1 MKKINVVILLTFLAG
16 NLYSQDTLKVGDKAP
31 KINITDYILNT
42 PKDKNIEAKFIVLE
56 FWATWCAPCLSAVPH
71 LNDLHDT
78 FQNRKDLLF
87 LSMTYEKPEKTKRT
101 LEKIPFKTIV
111 VSDQTKINETNFNAQ
126 EIPHT
131 VLIDN
136 KGIIKWIGV
145 PTELNS
151 SIIENFLN
159 GKDIS
164 QGKLTFETEK
174 KQEKEAL
181 GKASVN
187 STDITL
193 EVLKDSNAYYVFS
206 LINAA
211 KNDDVMAFEA
221 LWKGKY
227 IDLNNNLKSMI
238 SKIIKKPEYQISI
251 PNELVENKYN
261 IFYKNSNKIEINE
274 HVKILKTSLLT
285 SLNLIEKVEVKKVE
299 VYKLKVENAEKLNFS
314 LNQEDKQRHNGN
326 NDTHFIFSN
335 SNIKTLIKEVG
346 DYQKIIIFDETELDN
361 NLDFIIRKG
370 NLTTLINDLNDYGLV
385 LEKVSKEI
393 EFYSYQ

>member
-1 MKKINVVILLTFLAG
+1 MKKINVLILLIFLAG
-16 NLYSQDTLKVGDKAP
+16 NMYSQDTLKVGDKAP
-31 KINITDYILNT
+31 KINITDYILNI
-42 PKDKNIEAKFIVLE
+42 PKDKNIGGKFIVLE

-71 LNDLHDT
+71 LNELHDN
-78 FQNRKDLLF
+78 FKNRKDLLF

-101 LEKIPFKTIV
+101 LEKIPFKTVV
-111 VSDQTKINETNFNAQ
+111 VSDQTKLNEANFNVD

-136 KGIIKWIGV
+136 KGIIRWIGI

-151 SIIENFLN
+151 SVIENFLN
-159 GKDIS
+159 GTNIS
-164 QGKLTFETEK
+164 KGNLTLPTEK
-174 KQEKEAL
+174 KQEKVTEEQAP
-181 GKASVN
+181 AN
-187 STDITL
+187 SIDITL
-193 EVLKDSNAYYVFS
+193 DLLKDSKAYYVFS
-206 LINAA
+206 VINAA
-211 KNDDVMAFEA
+211 ENENVMAFEA

-274 HVKILKTSLLT
+274 HSKVLKNNLLT
-285 SLNLIEKVEVKKVE
+285 SLNLTENVEVKKVE
-299 VYKLKVENAEKLNFS
+299 VYNLKVENTEKLNFS
-314 LNQEDKQRHNGN
+314 LNQEEKQKHSGSNA
-326 NDTHFIFSN
+326 THFIFSN
-335 SNIKTLIKEVG
+335 SNIETLIRDVG
-346 DYQKIIIFDETELDN
+346 NYHKIIIFNETEQDK

-370 NLTTLINDLNDYGLV
+370 TLPELINDLKEYGLR

-393 EFYSYQ
+393 EFYNYQ

>member
-1 MKKINVVILLTFLAG
+1 M
-16 NLYSQDTLKVGDKAP
+16 YSQDTLKIGDKAP
-31 KINITDYILNT
+31 KINITDYILNI
-42 PKDKNIEAKFIVLE
+42 PKDKNIEGKFIVLE

-71 LNDLHDT
+71 LNELHDN
-78 FQNRKDLLF
+78 FKNRKDLLF

-101 LEKIPFKTIV
+101 LEKIPFKTVV
-111 VSDQTKINETNFNAQ
+111 VSDQTKLNEANFNVD

-136 KGIIKWIGV
+136 KGVIRWIGI

-159 GKDIS
+159 GTNIS
-164 QGKLTFETEK
+164 KENLNLATEK
-174 KQEKEAL
+174 KQEKVTEEQEPA
-181 GKASVN
+181 N
-187 STDITL
+187 SIDITL
-193 EVLKDSNAYYVFS
+193 ELLKDNKAYYVFS
-206 LINAA
+206 VINAA
-211 KNDDVMAFEA
+211 ENEDVMAFEA

-238 SKIIKKPEYQISI
+238 SRIIKKPEYQIII

-274 HVKILKTSLLT
+274 HIKLLKNNLLT
-285 SLNLIEKVEVKKVE
+285 SLNLTEKVEIKKVE
-299 VYKLKVENAEKLNFS
+299 VYNLKVENAEKLNFS
-314 LNQEDKQRHNGN
+314 PNQEEKQRHNGSN
-326 NDTHFIFSN
+326 TTHFIFSN
-335 SNIKTLIKEVG
+335 SNIETLIRDVG
-346 DYQKIIIFDETELDN
+346 NYHKIIIFNETEQDK

-370 NLTTLINDLNDYGLV
+370 NLTELINDLKEYGLR

>member
-1 MKKINVVILLTFLAG
+1 M
-16 NLYSQDTLKVGDKAP
+16 YSQDTLKIGDKAP
-31 KINITDYILNT
+31 KINITDYILNI
-42 PKDKNIEAKFIVLE
+42 PKDKNIEGKFIVLE

-71 LNDLHDT
+71 LNELHDN
-78 FQNRKDLLF
+78 FKNRKDLLF

-101 LEKIPFKTIV
+101 LEKIPFKTVV
-111 VSDQTKINETNFNAQ
+111 VSDQTKLNEANFNVD

-136 KGIIKWIGV
+136 KGVIRWIGI

-159 GKDIS
+159 GTNIS
-164 QGKLTFETEK
+164 KENLNLATEK
-174 KQEKEAL
+174 KQEKVTEEQEPA
-181 GKASVN
+181 N
-187 STDITL
+187 SIDITL
-193 EVLKDSNAYYVFS
+193 ELLKDSKAYYVFS
-206 LINAA
+206 VINAA
-211 KNDDVMAFEA
+211 ENEDVMAFEA

-238 SKIIKKPEYQISI
+238 SKIIKKPEYQIII

-274 HVKILKTSLLT
+274 HIKLLKNNLLT
-285 SLNLIEKVEVKKVE
+285 SLNLTEKVEIKKVE
-299 VYKLKVENAEKLNFS
+299 VYNLKVENAEKLSFS
-314 LNQEDKQRHNGN
+314 PNEEEKQRHNGSN
-326 NDTHFIFSN
+326 TTHFIFSN
-335 SNIKTLIKEVG
+335 SNIETLIRDVG
-346 DYQKIIIFDETELDN
+346 NYHKIIIFNETEQDK

-370 NLTTLINDLNDYGLV
+370 NLTELINDLKEYGLR

>member
-1 MKKINVVILLTFLAG
+1 MKKINVLFLLIFLFG
-16 NLYSQDTLKVGDKAP
+16 NMYSQDTLKIGDKAP
-31 KINITDYILNT
+31 KINITDYILNI
-42 PKDKNIEAKFIVLE
+42 PKDKNIEGKFIVLE

-71 LNDLHDT
+71 LNELHDN
-78 FQNRKDLLF
+78 FKNRKDLLF

-101 LEKIPFKTIV
+101 LEKIPFKTVV
-111 VSDQTKINETNFNAQ
+111 VSDQTKLNEANFNVDK
-126 EIPHT
+126 IPYT

-136 KGIIKWIGV
+136 KGIIKWIGI

-159 GKDIS
+159 GTNIS
-164 QGKLTFETEK
+164 KGNLNLATEK
-174 KQEKEAL
+174 KQEKVTEEQEPA
-181 GKASVN
+181 N
-187 STDITL
+187 SIDITL
-193 EVLKDSNAYYVFS
+193 ELLKDNKAYYVFS
-206 LINAA
+206 VINAA
-211 KNDDVMAFEA
+211 ENEDVMAFEA

-238 SKIIKKPEYQISI
+238 SKIIKKPEYQIII

-274 HVKILKTSLLT
+274 HIKLLKNNLLT
-285 SLNLIEKVEVKKVE
+285 SLNLTEKVEIKKVE
-299 VYKLKVENAEKLNFS
+299 VYNLKVENAEKLNFS
-314 LNQEDKQRHNGN
+314 PNEEEKQRHNGSN
-326 NDTHFIFSN
+326 TTHFIFSN
-335 SNIKTLIKEVG
+335 SNIETLIRDVG
-346 DYQKIIIFDETELDN
+346 NYHKIIIFNETEQDK

-370 NLTTLINDLNDYGLV
+370 NLTELINDLKEYGLR

>member
-1 MKKINVVILLTFLAG
+1 MKKINVLFLLIFLFG
-16 NLYSQDTLKVGDKAP
+16 NMYSQDTLKIGDKAP
-31 KINITDYILNT
+31 KINITDYILNI
-42 PKDKNIEAKFIVLE
+42 PKDKNIEGKFIVLE

-71 LNDLHDT
+71 LNELHDN
-78 FQNRKDLLF
+78 FKNRKDLLF

-101 LEKIPFKTIV
+101 LEKIPFKTVV
-111 VSDQTKINETNFNAQ
+111 VSDQTKLNEANFNVD

-136 KGIIKWIGV
+136 KGVIRWIGI

-159 GKDIS
+159 GTNIS
-164 QGKLTFETEK
+164 KENLNLATEK
-174 KQEKEAL
+174 KQEKVTEEQEPA
-181 GKASVN
+181 N
-187 STDITL
+187 SIDITL
-193 EVLKDSNAYYVFS
+193 ELLKDNKAYYVFS
-206 LINAA
+206 VINAA
-211 KNDDVMAFEA
+211 ENEDVMAFEA

-238 SKIIKKPEYQISI
+238 SKIIKKPEYQIII

-274 HVKILKTSLLT
+274 HIKLLKNNLLT
-285 SLNLIEKVEVKKVE
+285 SLNLTEKVEIKKVE
-299 VYKLKVENAEKLNFS
+299 VYNLKVENAEKLNFS
-314 LNQEDKQRHNGN
+314 PNQEEKQRHNGSN
-326 NDTHFIFSN
+326 TTHFIFSN
-335 SNIKTLIKEVG
+335 SNIETLIRDVG
-346 DYQKIIIFDETELDN
+346 NYHKIIIFNETEQDK

-370 NLTTLINDLNDYGLV
+370 NLTELINDLKEYGLR

>member
-1 MKKINVVILLTFLAG
+1 MKKINVLILLIFLAG
-16 NLYSQDTLKVGDKAP
+16 NMYSQDTLKVGDKAP
-31 KINITDYILNT
+31 KINITDYILNS
-42 PKDKNIEAKFIVLE
+42 PKDKNIEGNFIVLE

-71 LNDLHDT
+71 LNELHDN
-78 FQNRKDLLF
+78 FKNRKDLLF

-101 LEKIPFKTIV
+101 LEKIPFKTVV
-111 VSDQTKINETNFNAQ
+111 VSDQTKLNEANFNVD

-151 SIIENFLN
+151 AIIEKFLN

-164 QGKLTFETEK
+164 RGKLTFEIEK
-174 KQEKEAL
+174 KQEKVTEEQEPA
-181 GKASVN
+181 N
-187 STDITL
+187 STDATL
-193 EVLKDSNAYYVFS
+193 EILKDSKAYYVFS
-206 LINAA
+206 VINAA
-211 KNDDVMAFEA
+211 ANEDVMAFDA

-251 PNELVENKYN
+251 PDELVENKYN

-274 HVKILKTSLLT
+274 HSKVLKNNLLT
-285 SLNLIEKVEVKKVE
+285 SLNLTEKIEVKKVE
-299 VYKLKVENAEKLNFS
+299 VYNLKVENTEKLNFS
-314 LNQEDKQRHNGN
+314 LNQEEKQKHSGSNT
-326 NDTHFIFSN
+326 THFIFSN
-335 SNIKTLIKEVG
+335 SNIETLIRDVG
-346 DYQKIIIFDETELDN
+346 NYHKIIIFNETEQEK

-370 NLTTLINDLNDYGLV
+370 TLPELINDLKEYGLR

-393 EFYSYQ
+393 EFYNYQ

>member
-1 MKKINVVILLTFLAG
+1 MKKINVLILLIFLAG
-16 NLYSQDTLKVGDKAP
+16 NMYSQDTLKVGDKAP

-42 PKDKNIEAKFIVLE
+42 PKDKNIGGKFIVLE

-71 LNDLHDT
+71 LNELHDN
-78 FQNRKDLLF
+78 FKNRKDLLF

-101 LEKIPFKTIV
+101 LEKVPFKTVV
-111 VSDQTKINETNFNAQ
+111 VSDQTKLNEANFNVD

-136 KGIIKWIGV
+136 KGIIRWIGI

-151 SIIENFLN
+151 SVIENFLN
-159 GKDIS
+159 GTNIS
-164 QGKLTFETEK
+164 KGNLTLPTEK
-174 KQEKEAL
+174 KQEKVTEEQEPA
-181 GKASVN
+181 N
-187 STDITL
+187 SIDITL
-193 EVLKDSNAYYVFS
+193 DLLKDSKAYYVFS
-206 LINAA
+206 VINAA
-211 KNDDVMAFEA
+211 ENDDVMAFEA

-227 IDLNNNLKSMI
+227 IDLNNNLKSII

-274 HVKILKTSLLT
+274 HSKVLKNNLLT
-285 SLNLIEKVEVKKVE
+285 SLNLTENVEVKKVE
-299 VYKLKVENAEKLNFS
+299 VYNLKVENTEKLNFS
-314 LNQEDKQRHNGN
+314 LNQEEKQKHSGSNA
-326 NDTHFIFSN
+326 THFIFSN
-335 SNIKTLIKEVG
+335 SNIETLIRDVG
-346 DYQKIIIFDETELDN
+346 NYHKIIIFNETEQDK

-370 NLTTLINDLNDYGLV
+370 TLPELINDLKEYGLR

-393 EFYSYQ
+393 EFYNYQ

>member
-1 MKKINVVILLTFLAG
+1 MKKINVLFLLIFLFG
-16 NLYSQDTLKVGDKAP
+16 NMYSQDTLKIGDKAP
-31 KINITDYILNT
+31 KINITDYILNI
-42 PKDKNIEAKFIVLE
+42 PKDKNIEGKFIVLE

-71 LNDLHDT
+71 LNELHDN
-78 FQNRKDLLF
+78 FKNRKDLLF

-101 LEKIPFKTIV
+101 LEKIPFKTVV
-111 VSDQTKINETNFNAQ
+111 VSDQTKLNEANFNVD

-136 KGIIKWIGV
+136 KGVIRWIGI

-159 GKDIS
+159 GTNIS
-164 QGKLTFETEK
+164 KENLNLATEK
-174 KQEKEAL
+174 KQEKVTEEQEPA
-181 GKASVN
+181 N
-187 STDITL
+187 SIDITL
-193 EVLKDSNAYYVFS
+193 ELLKDNKAYYVFS
-206 LINAA
+206 VINAA
-211 KNDDVMAFEA
+211 ENEDVMAFEA

-238 SKIIKKPEYQISI
+238 SKIIKKPEYQIII

-274 HVKILKTSLLT
+274 HIKLLKNNLLT
-285 SLNLIEKVEVKKVE
+285 SLNLTEKVEIKKVE
-299 VYKLKVENAEKLNFS
+299 VYNLKVENAEKLNFS
-314 LNQEDKQRHNGN
+314 PNEEEKQRHNGSN
-326 NDTHFIFSN
+326 TTHFIFSN
-335 SNIKTLIKEVG
+335 SNIETLIRDVG
-346 DYQKIIIFDETELDN
+346 NYHKIIIFNETEQDK

-370 NLTTLINDLNDYGLV
+370 NLTELINDLKEYGLR

>member
-1 MKKINVVILLTFLAG
+1 MKKINVLFLLIFLFG
-16 NLYSQDTLKVGDKAP
+16 NMYSQDTLKIGDKAP
-31 KINITDYILNT
+31 KINITDYILNI
-42 PKDKNIEAKFIVLE
+42 PKDKNIEGKFIVLE

-71 LNDLHDT
+71 LNELHDN
-78 FQNRKDLLF
+78 FKNRKDLLF

-101 LEKIPFKTIV
+101 LEKIPFKTVV
-111 VSDQTKINETNFNAQ
+111 VSDQTKLNEANFNVD

-136 KGIIKWIGV
+136 KGVIRWIGI

-159 GKDIS
+159 GTNIS
-164 QGKLTFETEK
+164 KGNLNLATEK
-174 KQEKEAL
+174 KQEKVTEEQEPA
-181 GKASVN
+181 N
-187 STDITL
+187 SIDITL
-193 EVLKDSNAYYVFS
+193 ELLKDNKAYYVFS
-206 LINAA
+206 VINAA
-211 KNDDVMAFEA
+211 ENDDVMAFEA

-238 SKIIKKPEYQISI
+238 SKIIKKPEYQIII

-274 HVKILKTSLLT
+274 HIKLLKNNLLT
-285 SLNLIEKVEVKKVE
+285 SLNLTEKVEIKKVE
-299 VYKLKVENAEKLNFS
+299 VYNLKVENAEKLNFS
-314 LNQEDKQRHNGN
+314 PNEEEKQRHNGSN
-326 NDTHFIFSN
+326 TTHFIFSN
-335 SNIKTLIKEVG
+335 SNIETLIRDVG
-346 DYQKIIIFDETELDN
+346 NYHKIIIFNETEQDK

-370 NLTTLINDLNDYGLV
+370 NLTELINDLKEYGLR

>member
-1 MKKINVVILLTFLAG
+1 M
-16 NLYSQDTLKVGDKAP
+16 YSQDTLKIGDKAP
-31 KINITDYILNT
+31 KINITDYILNI
-42 PKDKNIEAKFIVLE
+42 PKDKNIEGKFIVLE

-71 LNDLHDT
+71 LNELHDN
-78 FQNRKDLLF
+78 FKNRKDLLF

-101 LEKIPFKTIV
+101 LEKIPFKTVV
-111 VSDQTKINETNFNAQ
+111 VSDQTKLNEANFNVD

-136 KGIIKWIGV
+136 KGVIRWIGI

-159 GKDIS
+159 GTNIS
-164 QGKLTFETEK
+164 KENLNLATEK
-174 KQEKEAL
+174 KQEKVTEEQEPA
-181 GKASVN
+181 N
-187 STDITL
+187 SIDITL
-193 EVLKDSNAYYVFS
+193 ELLKDNKAYYVFS
-206 LINAA
+206 VINAA
-211 KNDDVMAFEA
+211 ENEDVMAFEA

-238 SKIIKKPEYQISI
+238 SKIIKKPEYQIII

-274 HVKILKTSLLT
+274 HIKLLKNNLLT
-285 SLNLIEKVEVKKVE
+285 SLNLTEKVEIKKVE
-299 VYKLKVENAEKLNFS
+299 VYNLKVENAEKLNFS
-314 LNQEDKQRHNGN
+314 PNQEEKQRHNGSN
-326 NDTHFIFSN
+326 TTHFIFSN
-335 SNIKTLIKEVG
+335 SNIETLIRDVG
-346 DYQKIIIFDETELDN
+346 NYHKIIIFNETEQDK

-370 NLTTLINDLNDYGLV
+370 NLTELINDLKEYGLR

>member
-1 MKKINVVILLTFLAG
+1 MKKINVLFLLIFLFG
-16 NLYSQDTLKVGDKAP
+16 NMYSQDTLKIGDKAP
-31 KINITDYILNT
+31 KINITDYILNI
-42 PKDKNIEAKFIVLE
+42 PKDKNIEGKFIVLE

-71 LNDLHDT
+71 LNELHDN
-78 FQNRKDLLF
+78 FKNRKDLLF

-101 LEKIPFKTIV
+101 LEKIPFKTVV
-111 VSDQTKINETNFNAQ
+111 VSDQTKLNEANFNVD

-136 KGIIKWIGV
+136 KGVIRWIGI

-151 SIIENFLN
+151 SIIENLLN
-159 GKDIS
+159 GTNIS
-164 QGKLTFETEK
+164 KGNLNIATEK
-174 KQEKEAL
+174 KQEKVTEEQEPA
-181 GKASVN
+181 N
-187 STDITL
+187 SIDITL
-193 EVLKDSNAYYVFS
+193 ELLKDNKAYYVFS
-206 LINAA
+206 VINAA
-211 KNDDVMAFEA
+211 ENEDVMAFEA

-238 SKIIKKPEYQISI
+238 SKIIKKPEYQIII

-274 HVKILKTSLLT
+274 HIKLLKNNLLT
-285 SLNLIEKVEVKKVE
+285 SLNLTEKVEIKKVE
-299 VYKLKVENAEKLNFS
+299 VYNLKVENAEKLNFS
-314 LNQEDKQRHNGN
+314 PNEEEKQRHNGSN
-326 NDTHFIFSN
+326 TTHFIFSN
-335 SNIKTLIKEVG
+335 SNIETLIRDVG
-346 DYQKIIIFDETELDN
+346 NYHKIIIFNETEQDK

-370 NLTTLINDLNDYGLV
+370 NLTELINDLKEYGLR

>member
-151 SIIENFLN
+151 SVIENFLN
-159 GKDIS
+159 GTNIS
-164 QGKLTFETEK
+164 KRNLTLPTEK
-174 KQEKEAL
+174 KQEKVTEEQEPA
-181 GKASVN
+181 N
-187 STDITL
+187 SIDITL
-193 EVLKDSNAYYVFS
+193 ELLKDSKAYYVFS
-206 LINAA
+206 VINAA
-211 KNDDVMAFEA
+211 ENDDVMAFEA
-221 LWKGKY
+221 FWKGKY

-285 SLNLIEKVEVKKVE
+285 SLNLTEKVEVKKVE
-299 VYKLKVENAEKLNFS
+299 VYNLKVENAGKLNFS

>member
-1 MKKINVVILLTFLAG
+1 MKKINVLILLIFLAG
-16 NLYSQDTLKVGDKAP
+16 NMYSQDTLKVGDKAP

-42 PKDKNIEAKFIVLE
+42 PKDKNIGGKFIVLE

-71 LNDLHDT
+71 LNELHDN
-78 FQNRKDLLF
+78 FKNRKDLLF

-101 LEKIPFKTIV
+101 LEKIPFKTVV
-111 VSDQTKINETNFNAQ
+111 VSDQTKLNEANFNVD

-136 KGIIKWIGV
+136 KGIIRWIGI

-151 SIIENFLN
+151 SVIENFLN
-159 GKDIS
+159 GTNIS
-164 QGKLTFETEK
+164 KGNLTLPTEK
-174 KQEKEAL
+174 KQEKEAEEQEP
-181 GKASVN
+181 AN
-187 STDITL
+187 SIDITL
-193 EVLKDSNAYYVFS
+193 DLLKDSKAYYVFS
-206 LINAA
+206 VINAA
-211 KNDDVMAFEA
+211 ENDDVMAFEA

-227 IDLNNNLKSMI
+227 IDLNNNLKSII

-274 HVKILKTSLLT
+274 HSKVLKNNLLT
-285 SLNLIEKVEVKKVE
+285 SLNLTENVEVKKVE
-299 VYKLKVENAEKLNFS
+299 VYNLKVENTEKLNFS
-314 LNQEDKQRHNGN
+314 LNQEEKQKHSGSNA
-326 NDTHFIFSN
+326 THFIFSN
-335 SNIKTLIKEVG
+335 SNIETLIRDVG
-346 DYQKIIIFDETELDN
+346 NYHKIIIFNETEQDK

-370 NLTTLINDLNDYGLV
+370 TLPELINDLKEYGLR

-393 EFYSYQ
+393 EFYNYQ